1 MARKKR
7 HEEHENH
14 ERWLV
19 SYADFIT
26 LLFAFFV
33 VMYALSS
40 VNEGKYRVLS
50 DSLVSAFNNP
60 QKDLDPI
67 KMPDPVQAP
76 AEIIIGFPSP
86 MSLNNQDRPPII
98 QKKSEPAEPQ
108 PPAAD
113 SPDQKNLDNIADQL
127 SLALNNMI
135 EKDLIKVN
143 KNGDGIDVEINSSIL
158 FNSGSAL
165 LQPQAVPVLTEIA
178 KVVKDFPNALRVEGY
193 TDDIPI
199 DTPMYAS
206 NWELSA
212 GRAASVVHLF
222 SDEKVDPFRMSATG
236 YGEYRPIAANTTAA
250 GRNANRR
257 VVVMILA
264 QTAERPIDRG
274 VLPTLKTTVKPVSNV
289 NLDAKTPLL
298 RGRSAAEMNGVV
310 EARPIQQ
317 QSGTAAAG
325 SREVMGN
332 LLEDISQPRSG
343 SPNSPP
349 RGGQ

>member
-1 MARKKR
+1 MARKRK

-67 KMPDPVQAP
+67 KIPDAMQSP
-76 AEIIIGFPSP
+76 AEMVITLPSP
-86 MSLNNQDRPPII
+86 MTLNSQDRPPII
-98 QKKSEPAEPQ
+98 QKKSEPDEP
-108 PPAAD
+108 PPSVVD
-113 SPDQKNLDNIADQL
+113 SPDQKNLDKIADQL
-127 SLALNNMI
+127 SLALNKMI

-178 KVVKDFPNALRVEGY
+178 RIVKDFPNALRVEGY

-222 SDEKVDPFRMSATG
+222 SDERVDPFRMSATG

-264 QTAERPIDRG
+264 QAAERPIDRG
-274 VLPTLKTTVKPVSNV
+274 VLPTLKAVEKPVSNV
-289 NLDAKTPLL
+289 NLDAKVPLL
-298 RGRSAAEMNGVV
+298 RSRNVPAAEGVAEGGV
-310 EARPIQQ
+310 IQHQ
-317 QSGTAAAG
+317 NGTAVADPRG
-325 SREVMGN
+325 TMGN
-332 LLEDISQPRSG
+332 LLEDISQPRSL
-343 SPNSPP
+343 SPNSSP

>member
-60 QKDLDPI
+60 QKNIDPI
-67 KMPDPVQAP
+67 EIPDPVQAP
-76 AEIIIGFPSP
+76 SEVLIGFPSP
-86 MSLNNQDRPPII
+86 MSLNNQERPPII
-98 QKKSEPAEPQ
+98 QKKSEPSEP
-108 PPAAD
+108 PPPVAD

-127 SLALNNMI
+127 SLAFNKMI

-178 KVVKDFPNALRVEGY
+178 RIVKDFPNALRVEGY

-222 SDEKVDPFRMSATG
+222 SDERVDPFRMSATG

-264 QTAERPIDRG
+264 QAAERPIDRG
-274 VLPTLKTTVKPVSNV
+274 TLPTLKVIEKPVSNV
-289 NLDAKTPLL
+289 NLDAKVPLL
-298 RGRSAAEMNGVV
+298 RSRSAPTVN
-310 EARPIQQ
+310 
-317 QSGTAAAG
+317 SGTEEVPVQQRSGATVGG
-325 SREVMGN
+325 SGEVMGN
-332 LLEDISQPRSG
+332 LLEDISQTRG
-343 SPNSPP
+343 RLLNSPP